1 MTDVPVVARVRTA
14 ADRAAAARA
23 IAIARLGTP
32 PRAGDEDNDSDVE
45 QPTRRR
51 PRSETAAADAPMKLK
66 KANRAELRRLMLWCG
81 A

>member
-1 MTDVPVVARVRTA
+1 MTDVPVVACVRTA

-23 IAIARLGTP
+23 SVIELWDAT
-32 PRAGDEDNDSDVE
+32 AGDEDNDSDVE